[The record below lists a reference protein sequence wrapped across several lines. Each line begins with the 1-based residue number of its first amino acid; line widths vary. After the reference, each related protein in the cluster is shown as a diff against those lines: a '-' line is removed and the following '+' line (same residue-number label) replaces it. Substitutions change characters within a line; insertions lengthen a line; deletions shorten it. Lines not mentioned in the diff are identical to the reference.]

1 MKMLAGANG
10 LAYFGG
16 GYEKK
21 VSWGRH
27 LDRIIILVAM
37 LKIFFVADER
47 QNKLGR
53 LSLQNF

>member
-1 MKMLAGANG
+1 MLAGAND
-10 LAYFGG
+10 LAYYV
-16 GYEKK
+16 GYCRKK

-37 LKIFFVADER
+37 LKTFFVADER

-53 LSLQNF
+53 FSLENF

>member
-1 MKMLAGANG
+1 MLAGANG